1 MSEFDQTADRTELGT
16 ETDGH
21 GPRPGPVLDVGATL
35 GRYQIGERLG
45 YGSMGSV
52 FAAHDPMLDRQV
64 ALKVLHSDPT
74 GTRGVARMQREAR
87 AQARLSHPN
96 VVTINDVGRSG
107 NLVYIAMEL
116 VEGQTLRSWLG
127 ERTRDWPRVLEV
139 MIQAGQGLVA
149 AHEAGLVHRD
159 FKPDNVM
166 LASDGRVLLA
176 DFGIAW
182 SAEESRGTET
192 PSSETPAPG
201 EEERGVL
208 AARLTRTGALM
219 GTPRYMAPEQFEG
232 LEPDPRADQWAFCVV
247 MWELLFGQHP
257 VPGETVAEFALSVTS
272 GELREPP
279 AGHRVPLSIVRAI
292 RQGLAA
298 DARQR
303 HRSMDDLLAQLS
315 RASRRRRPTGIAV
328 AGIGVTLAALVGAVV
343 VWPADDSDVAPCE
356 AEAQMAEVWNETRA
370 EAVGRAFDATSVALG
385 PATKVR
391 VLEGLGGYAQRW
403 KDASFRVC
411 ADRGSSPIHPTADER
426 SSCLGG
432 RLVSLD
438 HLVGLLERADDAMVP
453 HAMEAVFELDAV
465 EPCLDQVTEQAH
477 AGSHRLALR
486 RRAELIKAGIGDL
499 WALRAVGR
507 FDEAL
512 ASVKRAEKD
521 SVAIDHLPTQARIAL
536 ARGSIEVM
544 AATGDGGQSALL
556 RAYELATGEGM
567 DYVAARAAPKLARVH
582 AGLIDRVQAQQWV
595 RHAEAAVQRL
605 SGHGLE
611 QELSYTKAMLCG
623 ATGEPPDDV
632 PGHGRS
638 RCEQL
643 HARAIEHAI
652 EVFGPKSVKVAS
664 AHLLTGRFEL
674 VRTRYDRALEHLETA
689 RRIYT
694 EALGAEHPRVAEC
707 LSVILSVQRALGDF
721 DAARRTAEA
730 VIPTLEAAYGTGH
743 PMVLTAVTSE
753 AIRLAA
759 AGEPEQSLPLFD
771 RALEGFVAVFGDNHP
786 RVSVCL
792 GNRSVALGMMGRHED
807 AVADLRRALVIA
819 ESTYEPMDTNLAV
832 LEDNLG
838 YALVQAGKPSEAVP
852 LHEQAAVIWEARA
865 PGLPSQATS
874 HTDHA
879 RALLLDGRSA
889 QAGPL
894 LERAI
899 AIFDAHA
906 VDPAEGARA
915 RFVLARVLD
924 AQGRDAAR
932 SVELAEAAME
942 QYGTAHSRERAKI
955 KAWLAE
961 R

>member
-16 ETDGH
+16 VTEGH
-21 GPRPGPVLDVGATL
+21 GARSIPSLEPGTTL
-35 GRYQIGERLG
+35 GRYQLGERLG
-45 YGSMGSV
+45 HGSMGSV
-52 FAAHDPMLDRQV
+52 FAARDPMLDRRV
-64 ALKVLHSDPT
+64 ALKVLHPEPS
-74 GTRGVARMQREAR
+74 GTRGMERMQREAR
-87 AQARLSHPN
+87 ALARLSHPN
-96 VVTINDVGRSG
+96 VVTVNDVGRSG
-107 NLVYIAMEL
+107 ELVYIAMEL
-116 VEGQTLRSWLG
+116 VEGRTLRSWLS
-127 ERTRDWPRVLEV
+127 EELREWPRVLEV
-139 MIQAGQGLVA
+139 MVQAGQGLQA

-166 LASDGRVLLA
+166 LARDGRVLLA

-182 SAEESRGTET
+182 SAEESSGALT
-192 PSSETPAPG
+192 PPVEAQAVVD
-201 EEERGVL
+201 EEQGML

-247 MWELLFGQHP
+247 TWELLFGQHP
-257 VPGETVAEFALSVTS
+257 VPGQTVAELALSVTS
-272 GELREPP
+272 GKLREPP
-279 AGHRVPLSIVRAI
+279 SGHAVPPAVVRAI

-298 DARQR
+298 DPRQR
-303 HRSMDDLLAQLS
+303 HRSMAELLAQLGS
-315 RASRRRRPTGIAV
+315 ASRRRLPTRVAV

-343 VWPADDSDVAPCE
+343 AWSADDPEIAPCE

-370 EAVGRAFDATSVALG
+370 EAVGSAFDATSVALG
-385 PATKVR
+385 STTKAK
-391 VLEGLGGYAQRW
+391 VLEGLDGYAQRW

-411 ADRGSSPIHPTADER
+411 ADWGSSPIRPTTDER
-426 SSCLGG
+426 SSCLSD
-432 RLVSLD
+432 RLESMD

-453 HAMEAVFELDAV
+453 HAMEALFELDAV
-465 EPCLDQVTEQAH
+465 EPCLDLVTEKTLT
-477 AGSHRLALR
+477 GTPRVALR

-512 ASVKRAEKD
+512 ASVKRAEGSD
-521 SVAIDHLPTQARIAL
+521 AALENPPMQARIAL
-536 ARGSIEVM
+536 ARGSIEVL
-544 AATGDGGQSALL
+544 AATEDRGLSSLL
-556 RAYELATGEGM
+556 RAYELATAEGM
-567 DYVAARAAPKLARVH
+567 DYVAARAALKLARLH
-582 AGLIDRVQAQQWV
+582 ASLIDRAQAHQWV

-611 QELSYTKAMLCG
+611 QELSNTKATLCA
-623 ATGEPPDDV
+623 ATGEFPEDASSD
-632 PGHGRS
+632 GRLG
-638 RCEQL
+638 CEQL
-643 HARAIEHAI
+643 HERAIEHAI

-664 AHLLTGRFEL
+664 AHLQSGRFEL

-689 RRIYT
+689 RRLFT

-721 DAARRTAEA
+721 EAARRTAEA
-730 VIPTLEAAYGTGH
+730 VIPTLEAAYGPAH

-771 RALEGFVAVFGDNHP
+771 RALEGFVAAFGENHP
-786 RVSVCL
+786 RVSVSL
-792 GNRSVALGMMGRHED
+792 GNRSVVLGMVGRHED

-819 ESTYEPMDTNLAV
+819 ENAYEPMDTNLAV
-832 LEDNLG
+832 LKDNLG

-852 LHEQAAVIWEARA
+852 LHEQAAVIWDARA
-865 PGLPSQATS
+865 RGLPSQATS

-879 RALLLDGRSA
+879 RALLLDGRPA
-889 QAGPL
+889 EAGPL

-899 AIFDAHA
+899 AIFDAHP

-915 RFVLARVLD
+915 RFLLARVLD
-924 AQGRDAAR
+924 AERRGRTRSIELAKAAR
-932 SVELAEAAME
+932 E
-942 QYGTAHSRERAKI
+942 QYGTAHPEERAKI
-955 KAWLAE
+955 EAWLAE